1 MSSSIVTVNY
11 RFYALILHVPAQDV
25 VYSLLPLFKNKIAD
39 YCRPEPP
46 CAAAN
51 DPVVK
56 AIMDCCD
63 RLYHLIRQWNSEHSS
78 SSGAGATT
86 SSSSSSSGGQEAGPW
101 GGGGEG
107 EEEVHASGC
116 VPSDVRQLIVSWLS
130 NRRMVGAIIDLWCH
144 AASQLYSC
152 SAVLLAN

>member
-1 MSSSIVTVNY
+1 MSSYFNCYCKLSFLCIDSACASP
-11 RFYALILHVPAQDV
+11 RCG
-25 VYSLLPLFKNKIAD
+25 LFHFCHLNKIAD

-78 SSGAGATT
+78 SGGAGAIT
-86 SSSSSSSGGQEAGPW
+86 SSSSSSSGGQEVGPW

-144 AASQLYSC
+144 AAS
-152 SAVLLAN
+152 